1 MIGPIFRAP
10 HREPRSTVKPTSLR
24 RRTKNLVTDLFEYAM
39 APLARWERQVLVTER
54 IEIAVR
60 GLGAEFDGYIIA
72 FLSDLHVS
80 PLVPTWWLERAVNA
94 ALALKPDLIALGGD
108 FLDDDPHYIPLLS
121 DILWPLRAPDGVYG
135 VLGNHDHYVGA
146 QAVREQVSR
155 GGVKELYNESLMIR
169 RGKSRLAIAGVGDL
183 ERDTIDF
190 TLALGDVPDAVPR
203 IVLSHDPDVFA
214 YWPLEQRMDLMLS
227 GHTHGGQAW
236 LPVIGPPFV
245 PSQFGARFL
254 RGLIRE
260 GDRQLYV
267 TRGIGVSGAPFRW
280 RCPPELSHIILR
292 RDLTTSA

>member
-1 MIGPIFRAP
+1 
-10 HREPRSTVKPTSLR
+10 VKPTSLR

-80 PLVPTWWLERAVNA
+80 PLVPTWWLERAVHA

-121 DILWPLRAPDGVYG
+121 DILRPLRAPDGVYG